1 MALTS
6 RDRVVP
12 AGERGA
18 ERVLE
23 RGAGGGRAGQQPLVG
38 AEREEGPVL
47 AGAGGGDGDGGVRR
61 AGQRGAEHGG
71 GGQRLRILGVEP
83 EVEARAGGPLGEGH
97 AVRAGSGQRVRE
109 RGEGA
114 ARGGGRLSHPAWLLP
129 DRRTR
134 AS

>member
-1 MALTS
+1 M
-6 RDRVVP
+6 VP
-12 AGERGA
+12 AGEGGA
-18 ERVLE
+18 ERVPV

-47 AGAGGGDGDGGVRR
+47 AGAGGGVRR

-71 GGQRLRILGVEP
+71 GGGQRLCILGVEP
-83 EVEARAGGPLGEGH
+83 EVEARARGPLGEGD
-97 AVRAGSGQRVRE
+97 AVRAGLGQRVRE

-114 ARGGGRLSHPAWLLP
+114 ARGGGGGRLSHPAWLLP
-129 DRRTR
+129 GRRTR